1 MDITL
6 QSPAETLP
14 LKTEHLLLYPL
25 SLSQLILYL
34 NDPDQL
40 EWELGFPLLVK
51 AMVAEAGKAIKEKI
65 IRMGRISERN
75 HLWHTY
81 WLIVVDPDGPSIGAG
96 LGGFKGEPDRD
107 GEAEIGYGIDPAY
120 RRRGYTTEA
129 VRTLIAWAFQSPVC
143 RAVIAETDQS
153 NIGSIRVL
161 QHCGLTVY
169 DEIEN
174 SFLWRIEKPTRPNRV
189 RPKEAQKP
197 PGPKAL

>member
-1 MDITL
+1 MDNTL

-25 SLSQLILYL
+25 SLNQLVLYL
-34 NDPDQL
+34 NNPVQL
-40 EWELGFPLLVK
+40 GHELGFPVLAE
-51 AMVAEAGKAIKEKI
+51 AMIAEAGKAIREKI
-65 IRMGRISERN
+65 TRMARVPEKI

-81 WLIVVDPDGPSIGAG
+81 WLLVVEKNGQKIGVG
-96 LGGFKGEPDRD
+96 LGGFKGEPDWE

-120 RRRGYTTEA
+120 RRQGYTTEA
-129 VRTLIAWAFQSPVC
+129 VRALIGWAFQSLGC

-169 DEIEN
+169 DEVEN
-174 SFLWRIEKPTRPNRV
+174 SFLWRIKKPNRPNHAH
-189 RPKEAQKP
+189 PKEAQKP
-197 PGPKAL
+197 PALRIL